1 MDGFITKH
9 QANQIPQCIVCC
21 TGTPQTPIAL
31 SRGYGLGGGFS
42 LMDPQDIDKI
52 CQIMSL
58 NVLEAPGNS
67 FFTDCPLPNPT
78 QSEISDL
85 HIFNRQT
92 RKVRQPKTEIS
103 FPAHEG
109 LVSDEDPV
117 PRGIVSRLGDDNGAP
132 VNVTPCGNT
141 HQQVTMGFLWH
152 GLVRCPESLGNGKW
166 TIPSSPT
173 RLTNIRISFLKCIAD
188 NSSG

>member
-1 MDGFITKH
+1 MVSSPNTK
-9 QANQIPQCIVCC
+9 QIKFLNASCAAPVDK
-21 TGTPQTPIAL
+21 TPIAL

-67 FFTDCPLPNPT
+67 IFTDCPLPNPT

-103 FPAHEG
+103 FPAHEE

-132 VNVTPCGNT
+132 RECHSLWKHSPAGN
-141 HQQVTMGFLWH
+141 HGFPVAWP
-152 GLVRCPESLGNGKW
+152 GPMSRIAGKW
-166 TIPSSPT
+166 QVDYTKLP
-173 RLTNIRISFLKCIAD
+173 
-188 NSSG
+188 